1 MAHRHQDSRFARSS
15 FAGRQ
20 RSRLLPVLLV
30 VAAALPAPAVA
41 SASASAEARAASAEA
56 SAAATRDAADARV
69 RHRSVVRARPG
80 RPLLVTGKRG
90 FLGVDLLELTPELR
104 RHFDAGDDAG
114 VLVAHVESGSPAA
127 LAGLL
132 VGDVLVAIE
141 GKPVK
146 GWWDLREIVA
156 PRKAGEVVSLEVV
169 RDGAHRQLQATLVER
184 EGRVLELGKLME
196 GHLLESEDGDGTVVV
211 VPNAKDWEKFGEE
224 MGRWGEQ
231 LGSDLAAA
239 FADPQVGVRIER
251 EVDERARLQGK
262 IEALE
267 RRLRD
272 LEKRLEEQR
281 R

>member
-1 MAHRHQDSRFARSS
+1 M
-15 FAGRQ
+15 
-20 RSRLLPVLLV
+20 
-30 VAAALPAPAVA
+30 
-41 SASASAEARAASAEA
+41 
-56 SAAATRDAADARV
+56 
-69 RHRSVVRARPG
+69 RARTG
-80 RPLLVTGKRG
+80 RPLLVAGKRG

-156 PRKAGEVVSLEVV
+156 PRKTGDVVSLEIV
-169 RDGAHRQLQATLVER
+169 RDGARRQLQATLVER

-196 GHLLESEDGDGTVVV
+196 GHLLEDEDGDGTVVV

-231 LGSDLAAA
+231 LGSDLAQA
-239 FADPQVGVRIER
+239 FADPRVGVRIER
-251 EVDERARLQGK
+251 AVDERVRLQGK